1 MVQVK
6 SFGKKSRQ
14 GDGRQVDLTPC
25 RKRLVASLLA
35 GALLL
40 TGGVWANEPLEWK
53 YDTSGR
59 IEGTVSE
66 SAVPVTESFISSL
79 AFTAWSVGFDLDTMS
94 AFCLIIR

>member
-6 SFGKKSRQ
+6 SSGKKSRQ
-14 GDGRQVDLTPC
+14 GECRQLDLPS
-25 RKRLVASLLA
+25 RRRRLAAGLLA

-40 TGGVWANEPLEWK
+40 AGGVRAAEPLAWK

-59 IEGTVSE
+59 SEGTVSE
-66 SAVPVTESFISSL
+66 SAVPVTESFISAL